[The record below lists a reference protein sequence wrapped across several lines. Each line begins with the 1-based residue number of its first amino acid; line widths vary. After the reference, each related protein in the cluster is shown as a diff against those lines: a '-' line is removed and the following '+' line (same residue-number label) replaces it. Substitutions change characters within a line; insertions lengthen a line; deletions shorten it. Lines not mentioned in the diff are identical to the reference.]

1 MLYTPLFLAVE
12 GVAVL
17 EIVGALRIFGA
28 VRSVPTRLPPAKLR
42 AVDCSVFL
50 AASVDATDA
59 AGLPPAIGPPPPLAC
74 PALLCPD
81 PLDVAGVLAFPDFER

>member
-1 MLYTPLFLAVE
+1 MLYSPLFLAVE
-12 GVAVL
+12 VVAVL

-50 AASVDATDA
+50 AASVDASDT
-59 AGLPPAIGPPPPLAC
+59 AGLPPAIGAPPPLAL
-74 PALLCPD
+74 PVLLCPD
-81 PLDVAGVLAFPDFER
+81 PSDVAGVIAFCDFER